1 MTDWHEAQTLGL
13 VCKERISWRS
23 LCSICVSESVWIVC
37 CCIVGVFGRFSTY
50 CEASESVGIDRRR
63 RERIVPIVAVESR
76 KQDEIGWSNWSV
88 RVVKRH

>member
-1 MTDWHEAQTLGL
+1 M
-13 VCKERISWRS
+13 
-23 LCSICVSESVWIVC
+23 
-37 CCIVGVFGRFSTY
+37 GVFGRFSTY

-63 RERIVPIVAVESR
+63 RERIVPIVAVGSR